1 MTEDSAATPSELP
14 IPPELQHL
22 IEKRQG
28 EDRRQEE
35 RRDEQ
40 NLNLEPNGTT
50 DSAEDIEETPS
61 EDHDVQP
68 EQRRHEIRRRKIRR
82 EEDE

>member
-1 MTEDSAATPSELP
+1 MTEDSAATPNDLP

-28 EDRRQEE
+28 EERRQEE

-40 NLNLEPNGTT
+40 KLNLEPNGTA
-50 DSAEDIEETPS
+50 DSAEDIEEVPS
-61 EDHDVQP
+61 EDHNAQP
-68 EQRRHEIRRRKIRR
+68 EQRRRIRRRKLRR
-82 EEDE
+82 EEDA